1 MNILFLSNPVRRDG
15 APLRLREI
23 IEYLKYDIENV
34 SVDVLTDKT
43 LIGNIY
49 ANLVNN
55 FYVIDELVYEIGPIE
70 RIKNK
75 ILRKDS
81 KLRLI
86 NKIVSQNNYAIIYAN
101 SIVTLE
107 RAVFCKKISPNSKLI
122 LHLRELETICMLQVP
137 EYRTLIKEVDYIIA
151 ISQSVFD
158 FVHTRCDIP
167 KEKIV
172 LAYSGTHLERFKGIE
187 RGDENRFIVGAV
199 GGMSWRKGIDFFIQT
214 AIQTIKKNPDIHF
227 EWIGVSKKD
236 KFILDRDL
244 ENLNLQSNISFLEE
258 SVTIMDKMKKWS
270 LFLSVARE
278 EPLGVAG
285 IEAGAM
291 GIPYLSFRN
300 TGGPEEIINDGG
312 GVLVDYL
319 DSIQLSDCILDLYE
333 DKEKYNNLSH
343 KISNNVSKYDIQNS
357 LIKISHLIQNI

>member
-1 MNILFLSNPVRRDG
+1 MKILFLSNPVRRDG

-23 IEYLKYDIENV
+23 AEYLKSHIKEIKIDI
-34 SVDVLTDKT
+34 LTNT
-43 LIGNIY
+43 THIGNIY
-49 ANLVNN
+49 EGIANN
-55 FYVIDELVYEIGPIE
+55 FYVLDDLISNLSIFEK
-70 RIKNK
+70 IKNK
-75 ILRKDS
+75 YFKRDPQRSIIKNIIS
-81 KLRLI
+81 K
-86 NKIVSQNNYAIIYAN
+86 NNYDIIYAN

-107 RAVFCKKISPNSKLI
+107 RAVFCKRLNRHSKLI